1 MKKQI
6 RRAMLATVAM
16 MLMGIVSLTGVT
28 YAWFSQSD
36 TASVEGMQ
44 LGIESK
50 DGGVLMSAVP
60 NPGAS
65 GWAYMINLDWVGVDF
80 KPASTAPSNLTAGDL
95 VFYDGVINEAKTYM
109 VATSQLAAAEELGV
123 GQSEAQGYYVKKT
136 IYFNNVEDN
145 DIKVSLGANISGD
158 TTEGKSGLKNVDQAM
173 RVAIVTHGTYTIN
186 SETGTNTAATT
197 VAPDKSCVMIYEPE
211 ANKHHRGGE
220 GYIPTY
226 GVIKGSDGQELNF
239 MNDKNDPAYATSEIK
254 KIESGTETSEYIE
267 KIDSYYAAKA
277 GKQAPTFTIPA
288 NSYYKVTIYIWLEGQ
303 DVDCTNEISGSDLQI
318 AVSFKKETVEAA
330 AQ

>member
-65 GWAYMINLDWVGVDF
+65 GWAYKINLDWAGTNF
-80 KPASTAPSNLTAGDL
+80 KPASTAPSNLNNGSL
-95 VFYDGVINEAKTYM
+95 VFYNGEINDAKTYM
-109 VATSQLAAAEELGV
+109 VTTSELAAADELGV
-123 GQSEAQGYYVKKT
+123 GQSAAEGYYVKKT

-145 DIKVSLGANISGD
+145 EIKVSLGAKIEGI
-158 TTEGKSGLKNVDQAM
+158 TTDGKSGLKNADQAM
-173 RVAIVTHGTYTIN
+173 RVAIVTHGEYEIN
-186 SETGTNTAATT
+186 AETGTNTADAT
-197 VAPDKSCVMIYEPE
+197 VASDKSAVMIYEPE

-226 GVIKGSDGQELNF
+226 GVIKGSDGQEINF
-239 MNDKNDPAYATSEIK
+239 LTDKNDPAYENSEVC
-254 KIESGTETSEYIE
+254 KIEKNGSTSEYIE

-288 NSYYKVTIYIWLEGQ
+288 HTYYKVTIYIWLEGQ
-303 DVDCTNEISGSDLQI
+303 DVDCTNEISGSDLGI
-318 AVSFKKETVEAA
+318 AITFKKEAA
-330 AQ
+330 EG

>member
-16 MLMGIVSLTGVT
+16 MLMGVVSLTGVT

-36 TASVEGMQ
+36 TASVEGMK
-44 LGIESK
+44 LGIESR

-65 GWAYMINLDWVGVDF
+65 GWAYMINLDWTGTKF
-80 KPASTAPSNLTAGDL
+80 KPASTAPSNLNAGNL
-95 VFYDGVINEAKTYM
+95 VFYNGVINEAKTYM
-109 VATSQLAAAEELGV
+109 VTTSELAAANELGV
-123 GQSEAQGYYVKKT
+123 GQSEAEGHYVKKT

-173 RVAIVTHGTYTIN
+173 RVAIVTHGTYTIDAEN
-186 SETGTNTAATT
+186 GTNTAETT
-197 VAPDKSCVMIYEPE
+197 VASDKSAVMIYEPE

-226 GVIKGSDGQELNF
+226 GVIKASNNQELNF
-239 MNDKNDPAYATSEIK
+239 MSDKNDPEYATSEIK

-303 DVDCTNEISGSDLQI
+303 DVDCTNEISGSDLEI
-318 AVSFKKETVEAA
+318 AITFKKEAA

>member
-65 GWAYMINLDWVGVDF
+65 GWAYMINLDWAGTNF
-80 KPASTAPSNLTAGDL
+80 KPASTAPSNLKNGSL
-95 VFYDGVINEAKTYM
+95 VFYNGVINEAKTYM
-109 VATSQLAAAEELGV
+109 VTTSELAAAAELGV
-123 GQSEAQGYYVKKT
+123 GQSAADGYYVKKT

-173 RVAIVTHGTYTIN
+173 RVAIVTHGKYEIN
-186 SETGTNTAATT
+186 AETGTNTADAT
-197 VAPDKSCVMIYEPE
+197 VASDKSAVMIYEPE

-226 GVIKGSDGQELNF
+226 GVIKGSDGNELNF
-239 MNDKNDPAYATSEIK
+239 MTDKNDPVYPDSEIK
-254 KIESGTETSEYIE
+254 KIENGETSEYVE
-267 KIDSYYAAKA
+267 VIDSYYAAKA

-288 NSYYKVTIYIWLEGQ
+288 NSYYKVTVYIWLEGQ

-318 AVSFKKETVEAA
+318 AITFKKEAA
-330 AQ
+330 EG